1 MGTGLACRAIEPL
14 LPLGEN
20 DMEVL
25 KQIDKL
31 VEEARKEIGAGDS
44 LKRLEELRIK
54 YLGRKS
60 EMTSILKELGGLPA
74 ELRPQVGKKS
84 NQAKTSIEHMLQTRN
99 EELSDE
105 IFNTIGEDEFVDITE
120 PGTKYERGHLHPISQ
135 IRMELEDIFS
145 SMGFTIQTGPEVE
158 TDYYNFEA
166 LNIPADHP
174 ARDIQDTIWTVSGN
188 PLRTHTSCVQIRTM
202 EKFKPPIRAIS
213 IGRVFRYEETDA
225 SHEHTFYQVEGLM
238 VDHDISVANLIAVMR
253 TMLKAVFHREVKIR
267 LRPGYFPFVEPGFEL
282 DMNCLLCGGK
292 GCQVCKYTGWNEML
306 GCGMVHPNV
315 LARGNVDPDEYSG
328 FAFGMGLDRLV
339 MMRYQIND
347 IRLFHSGDLRFLEQ
361 F

>member
-1 MGTGLACRAIEPL
+1 
-14 LPLGEN
+14 
-20 DMEVL
+20 MEVL
-25 KQIDKL
+25 ERIEKL
-31 VEEARKEIGAGDS
+31 VQEARREIAASDS
-44 LKRLEELRIK
+44 LQKLEELRIR

-60 EMTSILKELGGLPA
+60 EMTSILKGLGNLSA
-74 ELRPQVGKKS
+74 DLRPTVGKKS
-84 NQAKTSIEHMLQTRN
+84 NEAKVSIERLLEKKSQ
-99 EELSDE
+99 ELADE
-105 IFNTIGEDEFVDITE
+105 IFNTLEDDEFVDITE
-120 PGTKYERGHLHPISQ
+120 PGTRRTVGHLHPITQ
-135 IRMELEDIFS
+135 MRMELEDIFT

-166 LNIPADHP
+166 LNIPKDHP
-174 ARDIQDTIWTVSGN
+174 ARDIQDTIWTVDGN

-202 EKFKPPIRAIS
+202 EKFSPPIRAIS

-238 VDHDISVANLIAVMR
+238 VDRGISVANLIAVMR

-282 DMNCLLCGGK
+282 DMNCLLCSGK

-315 LARGNVDPDEYSG
+315 LRAGNVDPDEYSG
-328 FAFGMGLDRLV
+328 FAFGLGLDRLV
-339 MMRYQIND
+339 MMRYQIDD
-347 IRLFHSGDLRFLEQ
+347 IRLFHSADLRFLEQ

>member
-1 MGTGLACRAIEPL
+1 MHTLREH
-14 LPLGEN
+14 

-31 VEEARKEIGAGDS
+31 VEEARRDIAAGDS
-44 LKRLEELRIK
+44 LKKLEGLRIK

-60 EMTSILKELGGLPA
+60 EMMSILKELGSLSA
-74 ELRPQVGKKS
+74 ELRPQVGKRS
-84 NQAKTSIEHMLQTRN
+84 NEAKTTIEEMLQNRN
-99 EELSDE
+99 EELADE
-105 IFNTIGEDEFVDITE
+105 IFNTLGQDEFVDITE
-120 PGTKYERGHLHPISQ
+120 PGTRYESGHLHPISQ
-135 IRMELEDIFS
+135 MRMELEDIFT

-174 ARDIQDTIWTVSGN
+174 ARDIQDTIWTVTGN

-238 VDHDISVANLIAVMR
+238 VDHTISVANLIAVMR

-282 DMNCLLCGGK
+282 DMNCLLCGGA

-315 LARGNVDPDEYSG
+315 LKRGNVDPREYSG
-328 FAFGMGLDRLV
+328 FAFGLGLDRLV

>member
-1 MGTGLACRAIEPL
+1 MDVLERIE
-14 LPLGEN
+14 
-20 DMEVL
+20 
-25 KQIDKL
+25 KL
-31 VEEARKEIGAGDS
+31 VEDAAGEIASSES
-44 LKRLEELRIK
+44 LQKLEGLRIR

-60 EMTSILKELGGLPA
+60 GLTTILKGLGSLPA
-74 ELRPQVGKKS
+74 DLRPEVGKRS
-84 NQAKTSIEHMLQTRN
+84 NRAKMQIEGMLQERN
-99 EELSDE
+99 RELADE
-105 IFNTIGEDEFVDITE
+105 IFSSLAEDEFVDITE
-120 PGTKYERGHLHPISQ
+120 PGRSHAVGHLHPITQ
-135 IRMELEDIFS
+135 MRFELEDIFT

-158 TDYYNFEA
+158 TEYYNFEA
-166 LNIPADHP
+166 LNIPKDHP
-174 ARDIQDTIWTVSGN
+174 ARDIQDTIWTVDGN

-202 EKFKPPIRAIS
+202 ELFSPPIRAIS

-238 VDHDISVANLIAVMR
+238 VDRDISVANLIAVMR
-253 TMLKAVFHREVKIR
+253 TMLRAVFHREVSIR

-315 LARGNVDPDEYSG
+315 LRAGNVDPERYSG
-328 FAFGMGLDRLV
+328 FAFGLGLDRLV
-339 MMRYQIND
+339 MMRYQIDD